1 MHKLRNYLLTER
13 VNSALLN
20 FKSAKDARLGLIR
33 GYISSILGRVIYKD
47 NYRPLLLGKNL
58 DFYMEPGSAI
68 VLAGKNETSSNT
80 DPSNWHY
87 PTASSIGTKPRWDFM
102 NPVTHQL
109 TRIRLKKNA
118 QLIMEPN
125 TAILIGSYIAVWP
138 EQELQIGENTC
149 IAHGVFINT
158 RCGLTIG
165 RDVMIAHGTS
175 IMDYDG
181 HPVFYKPLSEDTPQ
195 GTKTYGG
202 AAKPIVI
209 EDNVW
214 IGFNATILKGC
225 TIGSGAIVGAGATVV
240 TDVPPNSI
248 VLGNPARVI
257 QRGISWRKY

>member
-1 MHKLRNYLLTER
+1 MHKLRNCLLTAR
-13 VNSALLN
+13 LNLTLLN
-20 FKSAKDARLGLIR
+20 FKSAKDARIGLIR
-33 GYISSILGRVIYKD
+33 GYMSGMLGRVLYKD
-47 NYRPLLLGKNL
+47 HTRPLLLGKNV

-68 VLAGKNETSSNT
+68 VLTGKNEISIGA
-80 DPSNWHY
+80 DPSNLHY

-102 NPVTHQL
+102 NPVTSQL
-109 TRIRLKKNA
+109 TRVRLKKNA

-125 TAILIGSYIAVWP
+125 TAILIGSYIAVWAD
-138 EQELQIGENTC
+138 QKLRIGENTC
-149 IAHGVFINT
+149 IAHSVFINT

-165 RDVMIAHGTS
+165 RNVMIAHGTS

-181 HPVFYKPLSEDTPQ
+181 HPVFYKPLSDDTPQ
-195 GTKTYGG
+195 VDETYGG
-202 AAKPIVI
+202 TAKPIVI

-225 TIGSGAIVGAGATVV
+225 TIGSGAIVGAGAMVV